1 MLRIAV
7 CDDEPE
13 QLEKVAGLLRD
24 YGQRRSVPPWQVF
37 PFPSGYALLD
47 GAEEQGGFDLYLLD
61 VLMPGLDGIQTGA
74 KLRAQ
79 GDPGEI
85 VYLTNSRDHAVES
98 YGVRAF
104 YYLVKPVEAKGV
116 EELFRRYLGRLR
128 QPPPQ
133 LEIRAG
139 NRVHRFPVSLVQ
151 KIQSS
156 RKGVDVYLKGAQQP
170 QRVAVPLMKVEEQ
183 ADPSCFLKV
192 SRGLL
197 VQMEYIE
204 SMDRYSCRLKDG
216 TSALLS
222 RKNRAEIQRKYHDFL
237 FWNLM
242 KEDGGY

>member
-13 QLEKVAGLLRD
+13 QLEKVTGMLRD

-47 GAEEQGGFDLYLLD
+47 GAEDQGGFDLYLLD

-104 YYLVKPVEAKGV
+104 YYLVKPVEAEALFPVLDAALERLERRDRESVVVHTAQGPRRLRLDRILYVERAGRGMRYHCADGTVDTRTIQVPFREAVKCLLQDPRFTLCGASFLLNLEHVAGV
-116 EELFRRYLGRLR
+116 ES
-128 QPPPQ
+128 Q
-133 LEIRAG
+133 
-139 NRVHRFPVSLVQ
+139 
-151 KIQSS
+151 
-156 RKGVDVYLKGAQQP
+156 
-170 QRVAVPLMKVEEQ
+170 
-183 ADPSCFLKV
+183 
-192 SRGLL
+192 
-197 VQMEYIE
+197 
-204 SMDRYSCRLKDG
+204 
-216 TSALLS
+216 SALLDS
-222 RKNRAEIQRKYHDFL
+222 GERVALPRAAVAPFKIAWGKYWL
-237 FWNLM
+237 NL
-242 KEDGGY
+242 K

>member
-1 MLRIAV
+1 MQNRLDFGENWSVDFPGRFLDRPAPAV
-7 CDDEPE
+7 VLSEEKEGGRGDAAHRGVYDEPE

-104 YYLVKPVEAKGV
+104 YYLVKPVEA
-116 EELFRRYLGRLR
+116 EALFC
-128 QPPPQ
+128 
-133 LEIRAG
+133 
-139 NRVHRFPVSLVQ
+139 NHC
-151 KIQSS
+151 
-156 RKGVDVYLKGAQQP
+156 GAQ
-170 QRVAVPLMKVEEQ
+170 L
-183 ADPSCFLKV
+183 
-192 SRGLL
+192 
-197 VQMEYIE
+197 
-204 SMDRYSCRLKDG
+204 
-216 TSALLS
+216 
-222 RKNRAEIQRKYHDFL
+222 
-237 FWNLM
+237 
-242 KEDGGY
+242 

>member
-104 YYLVKPVEAKGV
+104 YYLVKPVEA
-116 EELFRRYLGRLR
+116 EAL
-128 QPPPQ
+128 
-133 LEIRAG
+133 
-139 NRVHRFPVSLVQ
+139 FPVLDAALERLERRDRESVVVHTAQGPPAAAAGPHPLC
-151 KIQSS
+151 
-156 RKGVDVYLKGAQQP
+156 GAGGPGDALPLRRRHGGHQDHPDALPGGGEVPAPGPALYPVRGQLP
-170 QRVAVPLMKVEEQ
+170 AEPGARGRGGEPIRPAGQRGAGGP
-183 ADPSCFLKV
+183 APGGGGPPSK
-192 SRGLL
+192 SP
-197 VQMEYIE
+197 
-204 SMDRYSCRLKDG
+204 
-216 TSALLS
+216 
-222 RKNRAEIQRKYHDFL
+222 
-237 FWNLM
+237 
-242 KEDGGY
+242 GGSIG